1 MSNWYAKPFR
11 KGRNSFAKYYDGTEW
26 VKKPIKFYDGSIWTT
41 RNGSPNQ
48 LRAQNMLD
56 PTAITALGATKY
68 WNGTSWQV
76 IDALAQESYTITPST
91 TSVNEG
97 GSVTFNIVATS
108 PGETLY
114 YGVYSYLGDKTV
126 NSYDFGN
133 IPLNGTLTSGL
144 DSIATLTLSIS
155 SDGDS
160 ELPEYFYI
168 EIHSQYNG
176 SKGDYESQSP
186 IVTINNTSSPTNPT
200 TGNWPV
206 SGQTSDSISYLSG
219 WAIVNTSNNYW
230 GYKSFTYTFPENT
243 PLGHYYMVFWTG
255 EYTYDHATVY
265 NGGPHSSRW
274 IFGLQVTKSFGT
286 TKIPTATALNLTGFV
301 NASNTGYYG
310 KLDRIIITNTTTGE
324 VVDTGHMLAQPNG
337 YATDFNQ
344 FAFYDAANT
353 IRVSPGHTISMVI
366 YIGGAITSNI
376 FRYIHNAN
384 P

>member
-11 KGRNSFAKYYDGTEW
+11 RGRNSFAKYYNGTEW

-76 IDALAQESYTITPST
+76 IDALAQESYTVTPST
-91 TSVNEG
+91 ISVNEG
-97 GSVTFNIVATS
+97 GSVTFNIAARE

-114 YGVYSYLGDKTV
+114 YGIYSYLADKTI
-126 NSYDFGN
+126 NSYDFGS
-133 IPLNGTLTSGL
+133 IALSGTITSGL
-144 DSIATLTLSIS
+144 NSIATLTVPIS

-168 EIHSQYNG
+168 EIHSQFNG

-186 IVTINNTSSPTNPT
+186 IITINNTSTVTNPT
-200 TGNWPV
+200 TGKWPV
-206 SGQTSDSISYLSG
+206 SGQTSVSDPYRSG
-219 WAIVNTSNNYW
+219 WIPSGSNYRC
-230 GYKSFTYTFPENT
+230 YKSFNYTFPSDT

-255 EYTYDHATVY
+255 GSAYDANSY
-265 NGGPHSSRW
+265 NGSTHNSRW
-274 IFGLQVTKSFGT
+274 VFGLQVTRSLGN
-286 TKIPTATALNLTGFV
+286 TKIPTAAALDLPGFE
-301 NASNTGYYG
+301 NGSYTGYYG
-310 KLDRIIITNTTTGE
+310 KLDRIVITNTTTGE
-324 VVDTGHMLAQPNG
+324 VVDTGHKLARPDD
-337 YATDFNQ
+337 YSTDFNQ
-344 FAFYDAANT
+344 FSFYDAANT
-353 IRVSPGHTISMVI
+353 IRISPGDSISMI
-366 YIGGAITSNI
+366 IHIGGAITDSI

>member
-11 KGRNSFAKYYDGTEW
+11 RGRNSFAKYYDGTEW

-76 IDALAQESYTITPST
+76 IDALAQESYTVTPST
-91 TSVNEG
+91 ISVDEG
-97 GSVTFNIVATS
+97 GSVTFTIAARE

-114 YGVYSYLGDKTV
+114 YGIYSYLGNKTI
-126 NSYDFGN
+126 NSYDFGG
-133 IPLNGTLTSGL
+133 IALSGTITSGL
-144 DSIATLTLSIS
+144 NSIATLTVPIS

-168 EIHSQYNG
+168 EIHSQFNG

-186 IVTINNTSSPTNPT
+186 IITINDTSAPTNPT

-206 SGQTSDSISYLSG
+206 SGQTFASSYGTGLWTEFGS
-219 WAIVNTSNNYW
+219 SSYRL
-230 GYKSFTYTFPENT
+230 YKSFNYTFPSNT

-255 EYTYDHATVY
+255 SFAY
-265 NGGPHSSRW
+265 NANNYSGDTHSSRW
-274 IFGLQVTKSFGT
+274 VFGLQVTNSFGT
-286 TKIPTATALNLTGFV
+286 TKIPTAAALDLPGFV
-301 NASNTGYYG
+301 NGSNTGYYG
-310 KLDRIIITNTTTGE
+310 KLDRIVITNTTTGE
-324 VVDTGHMLAQPNG
+324 VVDTGHKLAAPG
-337 YATDFNQ
+337 DFSYDFNQ
-344 FAFYDAANT
+344 FSFYDAANT
-353 IRVSPGHTISMVI
+353 IRVFPGNSISMTI
-366 YIGGAITSNI
+366 YIGGAITNST